1 MYKYINRTVL
11 PAPPPGYPRHDPL
24 EVAERGSIGLARPGA
39 QGRAMD
45 DKILKKLLKDHSAC
59 VRGGEEKDRRAVLIG
74 ANLRSAN
81 LTNANLGGTGIWRC
95 TFKDCA
101 IEPATLHTLL
111 DSRTA

>member
-74 ANLRSAN
+74 IDLRSAN
-81 LTNANLGGTGIWRC
+81 LTNANLGGTEIWRC
-95 TFKDCA
+95 TFKD
-101 IEPATLHTLL
+101 
-111 DSRTA
+111 